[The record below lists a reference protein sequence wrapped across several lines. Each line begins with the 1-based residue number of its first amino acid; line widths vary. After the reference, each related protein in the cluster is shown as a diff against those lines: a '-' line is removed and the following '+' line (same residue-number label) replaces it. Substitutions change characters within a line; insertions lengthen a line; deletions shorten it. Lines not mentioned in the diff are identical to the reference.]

1 MVQKAPM
8 LLIPGPI
15 TLPERVLK
23 AMAKPIINHRGEEF
37 HTLYEKVEEGLKSV
51 FKTENN
57 VYIISGSGTAGV
69 DMVFQNFVYEGEKI
83 LIPDFGEFTGR
94 IVENALKIGAE
105 PVVVKSE
112 WGCIPSLG
120 SIMSAVEN
128 NDVES
133 IFIVHNETSTGVTFR
148 LIDEVASIA
157 RKRGILVFVDT
168 VSDLGVEPF
177 YTDELGVDICVA
189 ASQKGLGGPP
199 GLSFVSVSGRALEK
213 GLKNPRRRSFYLD
226 FEKIHRFHLRRETP
240 FTPAVPLIYGMA
252 EALEIL
258 KEEGYEARVKRHAE
272 NARMIYE
279 FLESENIEVFPRD
292 KEYWSTSV
300 IVFRNKGINAEEMIR
315 RLYEE
320 HGILIA
326 RGMGK
331 LRNETTRIGN
341 VGYEGR
347 VEIEYFLNSLR
358 KVLKDIGG
366 KS

>member
-1 MVQKAPM
+1 

-15 TLPERVLK
+15 TLPERVLR
-23 AMAKPIINHRGEEF
+23 AMAKPIINHRGEGF
-37 HTLYEKVEEGLKSV
+37 HALYEKVEEGLKNV

-69 DMVFQNFVYEGEKI
+69 DMVFQNFVYENERI

-94 IVENALKIGAE
+94 IVENALKVGAE
-105 PVVVKSE
+105 PIVVKSE
-112 WGCIPSLG
+112 WGSLPSLR
-120 SIMSAVEN
+120 SIVDGVEN

-148 LIDEVASIA
+148 MMEEVASIA
-157 RKRGILVFVDT
+157 KKKGILVFADT

-177 YTDELGVDICVA
+177 YTDKLGVDVCVT

-199 GLSFVSVSGRALEK
+199 GLSFVSVSGKALDK
-213 GLKNPRRRSFYLD
+213 GLNNPRKRSFYLD
-226 FEKIHRFHLRRETP
+226 IEKIHRFHLRKETP

-258 KEEGYEARVKRHAE
+258 KEEGYEERVRRHAE
-272 NARMIYE
+272 NARIIYE
-279 FLESENIEVFPRD
+279 FLESENIEVFPRN
-292 KEYWSTSV
+292 KEHWSTSI
-300 IVFRNKGINAEEMIR
+300 IVFKNTGLNADVIIR

-320 HGILIA
+320 YGILVA

-331 LRNETTRIGN
+331 LRNVTTRIGN

-347 VEIEYFLNSLR
+347 REIEYFVDSFR
-358 KVLKDIGG
+358 KVLKDIGRQP
-366 KS
+366 